1 MRFAVR
7 LGVELV
13 DTPLELVEAQDQL
26 LDALGLPALDWS
38 AEPEDML
45 AAMKR
50 DKKVRAGQVRFVVP
64 RDVGDWAL
72 LDVDDDILLTHLA
85 AWQRSKG

>member
-1 MRFAVR
+1 
-7 LGVELV
+7 
-13 DTPLELVEAQDQL
+13 
-26 LDALGLPALDWS
+26 
-38 AEPEDML
+38 
-45 AAMKR
+45 MKR